1 MAGEG
6 PGVMR
11 PLAFLLLGVLTIA
24 AVVLLAAIVAIA
36 LLGWVVLLP

>member
-1 MAGEG
+1 
-6 PGVMR
+6 MR

-24 AVVLLAAIVAIA
+24 AVVLLAAIVALA